1 MVGLQVHVYHIQA
14 PSNLDRQFG
23 QTQSFA
29 RVRSLANASSLKD
42 IPVHQ
47 HSLPPIPHEKVDPQI
62 SQRMVR
68 GMELTS
74 GRANVQYFK

>member
-1 MVGLQVHVYHIQA
+1 MVGPQVRIHYIQT
-14 PSNLDRQFG
+14 PSNLDRQPG

-62 SQRMVR
+62 SHRMVR
-68 GMELTS
+68 GIELTS